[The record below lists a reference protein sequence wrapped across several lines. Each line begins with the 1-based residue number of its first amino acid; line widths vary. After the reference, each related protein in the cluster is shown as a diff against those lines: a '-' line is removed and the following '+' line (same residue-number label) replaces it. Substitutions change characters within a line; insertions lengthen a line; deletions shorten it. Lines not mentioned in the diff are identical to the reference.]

1 MKSFGAG
8 CLGIVLG
15 LIAGIVLTFGAVQL
29 MGSGSDQPAA
39 KPTLSA
45 GTYDVSVTA
54 SLPFI
59 NSQLRQA
66 VEQSGLGKQAT
77 VTLVSP
83 NVIRVAASVDASALI
98 GIPVTVNATMSMHAS
113 VRNGRILLT
122 VDQVNAGG
130 VGVPQSLMDSTVEQM
145 RALAENQINRM
156 VQHALE
162 GTTLRVV
169 NVRVTP
175 NAMTIDLAGE

>member
-1 MKSFGAG
+1 MKSLGAG
-8 CLGIVLG
+8 CIGIVLG

-29 MGSGSDQPAA
+29 MGSGSDQPA

-45 GTYDVSVTA
+45 GASDVSVTA

-83 NVIRVAASVDASALI
+83 NVIQVAASVDASALI
-98 GIPVTVNATMSMHAS
+98 GIPVTVNATMSMHVS
-113 VRNGRILLT
+113 VKNGRILLT
-122 VDQVNAGG
+122 VDKVDAGG
-130 VGVPQSLMDSTVEQM
+130 VGVPQSIMGSTVEQM

-156 VQHALE
+156 VQRALE

-169 NVRVTP
+169 DVHVTP
-175 NAMTIDLAGE
+175 NALTIDLAGE